1 MNQNFGSKSPPTVEQ
16 NGVAA
21 ERRQAYEKLRISEA
35 LLKEAQAIARLGSF
49 KWNAREN
56 YLWWS
61 DETFRIYGKIPGEF
75 EPSFEGWMSCI
86 HPDDLA
92 PVLQSLDALTAS
104 VGEAEHEYRLVRDDG
119 AVRWAHARVRV
130 CFDRSGEQIGLEG
143 TCQDITER
151 KQKDDKLRASEA
163 RTSLLIQAANVGL
176 WDWNLTTNEVYF
188 SPEWKM
194 QLGYPDHELQNQ
206 FAEWE
211 TRLHPED
218 HSIAMEAVRDYL
230 NGTRPTFKLEFRLR
244 HKKGSWRWIY
254 AQAHAERDS
263 AGKPLRMMGC
273 HLDITDQKT
282 AAAER
287 DEALSRLEKIASR
300 VPGVV
305 YQYRLCPDGTAS
317 FPYASDGMNDLL
329 ANSSAGAGKAL
340 SKLFRATSAEAAESL
355 QGSIRKSAEDLSPW
369 THEFQIRDSGGKER
383 WLFAN
388 SVPERESDG
397 STLWHGYLAD
407 ISERKQAEQALR
419 RSRGDLTEA
428 QRIAHIGSWYLDIAS
443 GEVTWSDELY
453 RMYGFNPDFPPPP
466 YCQHAKLF
474 TPEAWTR
481 LSAAL
486 ANSRDTGIP
495 YELELEMVRQNG
507 SHGWIWVRG
516 EAVFDVAGTTIGM
529 RGVAQDVTDRKRA
542 EAALRESETRLR
554 IVTGCVRVGLVAAD
568 REHRYTFSNDAY
580 CAILGLDKSS
590 IVGQRIADVLPDVY
604 EERVRPKLDQAFTG
618 ERVEYE
624 FQRQTSRGTVHCVVN
639 YEPVMEEN
647 VVSSVVAVVMDVTAQ
662 RNIEEQLRQSQ
673 KMETIGQLAGGIAHD
688 FNNLLTIIS
697 GNTDLLLM
705 TCAHSAAVVGV
716 LQEIQSAGRRAAE
729 LTQKL
734 LAFSRQQVR
743 SPESLDLNSI
753 IVETQTLLQRSVG
766 RGVVISYA
774 LGEKLNHVWMDR
786 SELTQVLLNLAINA
800 RDAMGNEGQLS
811 IETQR
816 VEVFH
821 HDATG
826 NTEIEPGAYNLLI
839 VSDSGCGIVE
849 HMQARIFEPF
859 FTTKPVGMGTGL
871 GLSMVHGIV
880 TGSGGAIH
888 VSSTVGEGTTFSIYL
903 PDTAKPEHVP
913 VTNSTATLPQGGV
926 ETLLL
931 VEDDD
936 SVRRLSRIILTDYGY
951 NVIEARNGVEALQIF
966 RDIPGRFKMLVTDIK
981 MPDMTGTVLA
991 EKIRNLQPEIR
1002 VLFTSG
1008 YIAETETRHALLD
1021 LDVSFLQKPFSPREL
1036 AEKVRSVLDSANL

>member
-1 MNQNFGSKSPPTVEQ
+1 MNQNFESKSALIVDQTPDVS
-16 NGVAA
+16 
-21 ERRQAYEKLRISEA
+21 ERQQAYEKLRISEA

-49 KWNAREN
+49 KWHAREN
-56 YLWWS
+56 HLWWS
-61 DETFRIYGKIPGEF
+61 DETFRIYGKIPGAF
-75 EPSFEGWMSCI
+75 EPSFDGWLACV
-86 HPDDLA
+86 HPDDVALI
-92 PVLQSLDALTAS
+92 LESISALTTS
-104 VGEAEHEYRLVRDDG
+104 VGETEHEYRLIREDG
-119 AVRWAHARVRV
+119 SVRWAHARVRA
-130 CFDRSGEQIGLEG
+130 CFDKFGEQIGLEG
-143 TCQDITER
+143 TCLDITER
-151 KQKDDKLRASEA
+151 KQKDEKLRASEA
-163 RTSLLIQAANVGL
+163 RTQLLIQAANVGL

-194 QLGYPDHELQNQ
+194 QLGYPDHELQNR
-206 FAEWE
+206 FSEWE

-218 HSIAMEAVRDYL
+218 HSAAMAAVGDYL

-244 HKKGSWRWIY
+244 HKNGSWRWIF
-254 AQAHAERDS
+254 AQADAERDS

-287 DEALSRLEKIASR
+287 DEALSRLEKIACR

-305 YQYRLCPDGTAS
+305 YQYRLAPDGTAS
-317 FPYASDGMNDLL
+317 FPYASDGLNDLL
-329 ANSSAGAGKAL
+329 ANSREGAGKAL
-340 SKLFRATSAEAAESL
+340 SKLFRPNSAEAFASL
-355 QGSIRKSAEDLSPW
+355 LASIRKSAEDLSPW
-369 THEFQIRDSGGKER
+369 NHEFQVRDSSGNDR

-407 ISERKQAEQALR
+407 ISERKHAEQELR
-419 RSRGDLTEA
+419 RSRSDLTEA
-428 QRIAHIGSWYLDIAS
+428 QRLAHIGSWYLDISS
-443 GEVTWSDELY
+443 GVVTWSDELY
-453 RMYGFNPDFPPPP
+453 RMYGFSSDFPPPP
-466 YCQHAKLF
+466 YDQHAKLF
-474 TPEAWTR
+474 TPESWTR
-481 LSAAL
+481 LSTAL
-486 ANSRDTGIP
+486 AGSRDTGIP
-495 YELELEMVRQNG
+495 YELELEMVRQDG

-516 EAVFDVAGTTIGM
+516 EAIFNVAGTTIGM
-529 RGVAQDVTDRKRA
+529 RGVAQDITERKRA

-580 CAILGLDKSS
+580 CAILGLENSS

-604 EERVRPKLDQAFTG
+604 EERVRPKLDHAFTG

-624 FQRQTSRGTVHCVVN
+624 FRRQTSCGTVHCVVN
-639 YEPVMEEN
+639 YEPVMEGDF
-647 VVSSVVAVVMDVTAQ
+647 VSSVVAVVMDVTAQ
-662 RNIEEQLRQSQ
+662 RSIEEQLRQSQ

-705 TCAHSAAVVGV
+705 TCADSPQVVGV
-716 LQEIQSAGRRAAE
+716 LHEIQSAGRRAAE

-734 LAFSRQQVR
+734 LAFSRQQFR
-743 SPESLDLNSI
+743 SPESLDINTI

-766 RGVVISYA
+766 KGVAISYS

-800 RDAMGNEGQLS
+800 RDAMGNEGQLR

-816 VEVFH
+816 VEIFH
-821 HDATG
+821 GDATG
-826 NTEIEPGAYNLLI
+826 KIEIEPGAYNLLI
-839 VSDSGCGIVE
+839 VSDNGCGITE
-849 HMQARIFEPF
+849 HVQARIFEPF

-871 GLSMVHGIV
+871 GLSTVHGIV

-888 VSSTVGEGTTFSIYL
+888 VTSAIGAGTTFRIYL
-903 PDTAKPEHVP
+903 PDIGKSEHAAIALTTSRV
-913 VTNSTATLPQGGV
+913 PQGGT

-951 NVIEARNGVEALQIF
+951 DVMEAPDGFEALRIF
-966 RDIPGRFKMLVTDIK
+966 REAPHRFQLLVTDIK
-981 MPDMTGTVLA
+981 MPEMSGTSLA
-991 EKIRNLQPEIR
+991 QEIRALQPGIR

-1008 YIAETETRHALLD
+1008 YIDEAETRNGLFDRNL
-1021 LDVSFLQKPFSPREL
+1021 SFLQKPFTPREL
-1036 AEKVRSVLDSANL
+1036 AEKVRCILDTTQ